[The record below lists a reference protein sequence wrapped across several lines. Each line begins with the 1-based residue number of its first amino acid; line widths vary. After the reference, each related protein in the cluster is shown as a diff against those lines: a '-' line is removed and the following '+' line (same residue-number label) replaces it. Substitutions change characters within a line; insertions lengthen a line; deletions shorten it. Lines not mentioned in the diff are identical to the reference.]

1 MENKNAITKPSM
13 MTQMKKMSKKS
24 YKIFSAVLI
33 ILSIVIFAVVNILAN
48 AVVEK
53 NPSLAKDWTKG
64 SYGLNKITEEY
75 FEYLDTDV
83 TIKVLV
89 EEDRLIATETDY
101 GYGYQVNRLLKEMSA
116 FDNVTLEYENI
127 VSTPVKILSEK
138 YPDVDWGSPDNMLL
152 ITDNETGK
160 YKVISIYQVF
170 AYTQDDSGEYY
181 IYGQSVEATV
191 LTAIQHITS
200 DRVVKVGLSTGNG
213 EFFNE
218 DNVNYGVCSYLP
230 VFLDD
235 NAYESEEIN
244 LLTQTP
250 AEDMEVIIMMAPSV
264 DLTAEAVDV
273 LSSWLRNDGDYGRTL
288 FYVPSDQTVE
298 LPNLELL
305 LEQWGMKVTE
315 GNIRENAADRTAS
328 LGESKGDK
336 FPLMEYYDT
345 TYTKDIRT
353 DLKVLM
359 PDCVPVE
366 VIDEK
371 VASPL
376 LVTSDKAEIITTDSE
391 YSTGKALNGAA
402 IGVKTGDDGKQSA
415 VIVWGSLYALKDTL
429 TAGTYAPN
437 INNVTYFINLLNNFS
452 AKTGDT
458 ILVESAELDG
468 THIQIKSSQQVTVG
482 ILFIFVIPI
491 AIIVFGIVVWARR
504 RHR

>member
-1 MENKNAITKPSM
+1 MENKNTATKTSLKP
-13 MTQMKKMSKKS
+13 QKMSRKS
-24 YKIFSAVLI
+24 YKIFNTVII
-33 ILSIVIFAVVNILAN
+33 ILSIVIFAGVNILAN
-48 AVVEK
+48 VLVEK
-53 NPSLAKDWTKG
+53 NPTLAKDWTKG

-83 TIKVLV
+83 TIKVLM
-89 EEDRLIATETDY
+89 EEERLIAMETDY
-101 GYGYQVNRLLKEMSA
+101 GYGYQVNRLLKEMSG

-127 VSTPVKILSEK
+127 VSTPVKLLSEK
-138 YPDVDWGSPDNMLL
+138 YPDIDWGSPDNLLL

-160 YKVISIYQVF
+160 YKVASVYQVF
-170 AYTQDDSGEYY
+170 AHYQDESSGEYV

-200 DRVVKVGLSTGNG
+200 DKVVKVGLSVGNG
-213 EFFNE
+213 EFFNKK
-218 DNVNYGVCSYLP
+218 NVNYGVCSYLP

-235 NAYESEEIN
+235 NAYKTEEIN
-244 LLTQTP
+244 LLTETP
-250 AEDMEVIIMMAPSV
+250 AEDMEVIIMMAPST
-264 DLTAEAVDV
+264 DLTPEAVDV
-273 LSSWLRNDGDYGRTL
+273 LSQWLRNDGDYGRTL
-288 FYVPSDQTVE
+288 FYVPSDQTIE
-298 LPNLELL
+298 LTNLELL

-315 GNIRENAADRTAS
+315 GNIRENASDRTAS

-336 FPLMEYYDT
+336 FPLMEYFDT

-359 PDCVPVE
+359 PECVPVE
-366 VIDEK
+366 IIDEN
-371 VASPL
+371 AARPL
-376 LVTSDKAEIITTDSE
+376 LVTSDKAEIITASGK
-391 YSTGKALNGAA
+391 YSTGEALNGAA
-402 IGVKTGDDGKQSA
+402 IGVKSGDDEKKSA

-429 TAGTYAPN
+429 TAGSYAPN

-458 ILVESAELDG
+458 ILVVSAELDG
-468 THIQIKSSQQVTVG
+468 IHLPIKSSQQVTVG

-491 AIIVFGIVVWARR
+491 AIIVYGIVVWARR